1 MKQFQIG
8 DYKPKSKVLLAPIS
22 DYTDRSF
29 RKICASYDAGLV
41 FTEMIHA
48 TWLVHKN
55 PKTLEIAKV
64 DGGPTVYQ
72 LVGAS
77 MYDMRDAAKMLEKE
91 GAPVIDL
98 NMGCPDG
105 ELKNM
110 GAGVYLSSDIEKAKE
125 IAKAVVDAV
134 HIPVTAKIRLGINQ
148 HNINCRKLGAAL
160 EKVGISAITLH
171 PRTGNQKLT
180 GPSYWYY
187 IQDLKQTLRIPVIG
201 NGDILTLEDARFMLK
216 STKCDAVMIG
226 RGAIKNPYIFKQ
238 VSTFLST
245 GKVLPNQTFEEKSQM
260 VMMHAEMLV
269 NDKGHSL
276 GLQWVRRFFPFYVEE
291 FVRPRDLGD
300 FVKGIQSLS
309 DVKKALD
316 HIGAMNKEPPR
327 TRGT

>member
-1 MKQFQIG
+1 
-8 DYKPKSKVLLAPIS
+8 LLAPIS

-29 RKICASYDAGLV
+29 RTLCASYDAGLV

-48 TWLVHKN
+48 TWLVHRN
-55 PKTLEIAKV
+55 PKTLEIAQI

-77 MYDMRDAAKMLEKE
+77 MYDMRDAAIMLEKE
-91 GAPVIDL
+91 GAPIIDL

-110 GAGVYLSSDIEKAKE
+110 GAGVYLSADVEKAKE

-134 HIPVTAKIRLGINQ
+134 DIPVTAKIRLGINQ
-148 HNINCRKLGAAL
+148 QNINCRKLGRAL
-160 EKVGISAITLH
+160 ETAGVSAITLH
-171 PRTGNQKLT
+171 PRTGNQRLT

-187 IQDLKQTLRIPVIG
+187 IQELKQTLHIPVIG
-201 NGDILTLEDARFMLK
+201 NGDVLTLEDARFMLK

-245 GKVLPNQTFEEKSQM
+245 GKVLPNQTFDEKAQM
-260 VMMHAEMLV
+260 VQAHAEMLV

-276 GLQWVRRFFPFYVEE
+276 GMQWIRRFFPFYVAD
-291 FVRPRDLGD
+291 FIIPRDINV
-300 FVKGIQSLS
+300 FVKSIESLS
-309 DVKKALD
+309 DVKKALA
-316 HIGAMNKEPPR
+316 HIGAMNKDPAPPH
-327 TRGT
+327 GP

>member
-8 DYKPKSKVLLAPIS
+8 DYKPKTKVLLAPIS

-29 RKICASYDAGLV
+29 RTICASYDAGLV

-48 TWLVHKN
+48 TWLVNKN
-55 PKTLEIAKV
+55 PKTMEIARV
-64 DGGPTVYQ
+64 DKGPTVYQ
-72 LVGAS
+72 LVGGS
-77 MYDMRDAAKMLEKE
+77 VYDMRDAAKMLEKQ
-91 GAPVIDL
+91 GAPIIDL

-105 ELKNM
+105 ELKAM
-110 GAGVYLSSDIEKAKE
+110 GAGVYLSTDIEKCKE
-125 IAKAVVDAV
+125 MAKAVVDAV
-134 HIPVTAKIRLGINQ
+134 DIPVTVKIRLGINQ
-148 HNINCRKLGAAL
+148 QNINCRKLGRAL
-160 EKVGISAITLH
+160 ETVGISAITLH

-187 IQDLKQTLRIPVIG
+187 IQELKQNLRIPVIG

-238 VSTFLST
+238 VSTFLAT
-245 GKVLPNQTFEEKSQM
+245 GKVLPDQTFEEKSLM
-260 VMMHAEMLV
+260 VQEHAEMLV

-276 GLQWVRRFFPFYVEE
+276 GMQWVRRFFPFYVEG
-291 FVRPRDLGD
+291 FVRPRDMGD

-309 DVKKALD
+309 DLKKALE
-316 HIGAMNKEPPR
+316 HIGAMNKEP
-327 TRGT
+327 TRPNRA